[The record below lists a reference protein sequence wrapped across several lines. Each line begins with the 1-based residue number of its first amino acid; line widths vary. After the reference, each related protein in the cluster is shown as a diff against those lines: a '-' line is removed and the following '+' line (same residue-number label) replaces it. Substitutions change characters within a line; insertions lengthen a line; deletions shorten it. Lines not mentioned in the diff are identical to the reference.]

1 IRLGRT
7 ILATADLPG
16 NEQKS
21 VRPNRRGIP
30 VALIERLAPLGKNH
44 ITPSHDLPPS
54 WTVGGP
60 CLSSRDC
67 RSLRRLDKLASPP
80 ITVCRCQTILAR
92 SFDGQVRRDAGL
104 RPRGGDRQLH

>member
-1 IRLGRT
+1 MGFRVDDEDRDIDHVFEGAASGPQNCIQVVEGAPDLCLEIRLGRT

-44 ITPSHDLPPS
+44 ITPHHDLPPS

-60 CLSSRDC
+60 CLSTP
-67 RSLRRLDKLASPP
+67 RL
-80 ITVCRCQTILAR
+80 
-92 SFDGQVRRDAGL
+92 
-104 RPRGGDRQLH
+104 